1 MDDLDAFI
9 EARKAG
15 DPEFAKGF
23 ELGYQKFK
31 LGVLLRQAREEA
43 GLTQEQV
50 AQLLPAAGRYADQE
64 VGHLQAGESRRRY
77 PAFYPGPLCYCAEQ
91 EASSLPG
98 GLPGVRQGRQ
108 ADRWL

>member
-23 ELGYQKFK
+23 EVGYQKFK

-43 GLTQEQV
+43 GLTQDQV
-50 AQLLPAAGRYADQE
+50 AQLMQTKKSVISRLENHAEDIRLSTLDKFATALGKRL
-64 VGHLQAGESRRRY
+64 HLALG
-77 PAFYPGPLCYCAEQ
+77 
-91 EASSLPG
+91 
-98 GLPGVRQGRQ
+98 
-108 ADRWL
+108 